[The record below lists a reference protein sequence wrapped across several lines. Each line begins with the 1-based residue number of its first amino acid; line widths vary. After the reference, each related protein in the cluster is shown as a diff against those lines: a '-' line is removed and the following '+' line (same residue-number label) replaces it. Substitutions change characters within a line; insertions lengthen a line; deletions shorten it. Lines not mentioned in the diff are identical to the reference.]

1 MIERYSEHKFN
12 YYTKIILFVFFLFF
26 FDLSTQNSLFS
37 LLKIDNIDARF
48 LLILIAPIF
57 VLDLYVF
64 SKNNGKFSLILLLII
79 SLIVINYFY
88 QNLLNNLPNLLTDKI
103 KFLISIIYIL
113 IIIFYKN
120 FILENFKT
128 IIEYFLLIFFLLV
141 TINASIDLYYSNTT
155 CFFGCFSLTREIYKE
170 ASHFAFISPIILIY
184 YLNVYSFKNIS
195 FKNKFLLL
203 FFIVSVLKNT
213 STTLIATLL
222 LTSFLILIFNYK
234 LIHNK
239 KKLYVIIIS
248 FVMIIPFD
256 KNTLQKINHFV
267 PIPIGIFDQVSIVF
281 DQTSIIV
288 NNKASDIFEKLP
300 VTESVTKVIENKPS
314 DIFETSPKT
323 NTETSLKL
331 FLIPKFNPQYKN
343 LSIEVLITNTKVAIA
358 SLKSNLIGWGL
369 HNYKYAHDFH
379 IKSIDNKSKVEGA
392 NWLNRTNGTNNLNKG
407 LVEFG
412 IFFFIPL
419 ILLIVFLIDQKIDIK
434 LKLLIFPMLFS
445 QIFIR
450 GSGFFH
456 GGFILYLIILLLIYI
471 DKYNKIPKKTIHA

>member
-26 FDLSTQNSLFS
+26 FDLSTQNSPFS
-37 LLKIDNIDARF
+37 FLKIDNIDARF

-64 SKNNGKFSLILLLII
+64 SKNNGKFSLILLIII

-239 KKLYVIIIS
+239 KKLYVIIIF

-267 PIPIGIFDQVSIVF
+267 PIPIGIF
-281 DQTSIIV
+281 
-288 NNKASDIFEKLP
+288 
-300 VTESVTKVIENKPS
+300 
-314 DIFETSPKT
+314 ETSPKT
-323 NTETSLKL
+323 NTETSPKL

-369 HNYKYAHDFH
+369 HNYKYAHDLH
-379 IKSIDNKSKVEGA
+379 IKSIDNKSKVQGA

>member
-26 FDLSTQNSLFS
+26 FDLSVQNSLFS

-222 LTSFLILIFNYK
+222 LTSFLVLIFNYK

-239 KKLYVIIIS
+239 KKLYVIII
-248 FVMIIPFD
+248 FFIMIIPFD

-267 PIPIGIFDQVSIVF
+267 PIPIGIFDQVLIV
-281 DQTSIIV
+281 TS
-288 NNKASDIFEKLP
+288 NKA
-300 VTESVTKVIENKPS
+300 S

-323 NTETSLKL
+323 TTETSPKTTTETSPKL
-331 FLIPKFNPQYKN
+331 VLIPKFNPQYKN
-343 LSIEVLITNTKVAIA
+343 LSIEVLITNTKIATA

-369 HNYKYAHDFH
+369 HNYKYAHDFY
-379 IKSIDNKSKVEGA
+379 IKRIDDKSNVQGA

>member
-48 LLILIAPIF
+48 LLILIVPIF

-267 PIPIGIFDQVSIVF
+267 PIPIGIFDQVLIV
-281 DQTSIIV
+281 TS
-288 NNKASDIFEKLP
+288 NKA
-300 VTESVTKVIENKPS
+300 S

-323 NTETSLKL
+323 TTETSPKTTTETSPKTTTETSPKL

-343 LSIEVLITNTKVAIA
+343 LSIEVLITNTKIATA

-369 HNYKYAHDFH
+369 HNYKYAHDFY
-379 IKSIDNKSKVEGA
+379 IKRIDDKSNVQGA

-471 DKYNKIPKKTIHA
+471 DKFNKMSKKSIHT

>member
-26 FDLSTQNSLFS
+26 FDLSVQNSLFS

-48 LLILIAPIF
+48 LLILIVPIF

-222 LTSFLILIFNYK
+222 LTSFLVLIFNYK

-300 VTESVTKVIENKPS
+300 VIESVTKVIENKPS

-331 FLIPKFNPQYKN
+331 FLIPKYNPQYKN

>member
-26 FDLSTQNSLFS
+26 FDLSAPNSFFS
-37 LLKIDNIDARF
+37 FIKIDNIDARF

-57 VLDLYVF
+57 ALDLYVF
-64 SKNNGKFSLILLLII
+64 LKNNRKFSLILLLII
-79 SLIVINYFY
+79 SLIIINYFY

-170 ASHFAFISPIILIY
+170 GSHFAFISPIILIY
-184 YLNVYSFKNIS
+184 YINVYSFKNIS
-195 FKNKFLLL
+195 FENKFLLL

-213 STTLIATLL
+213 STTLIATLS

-239 KKLYVIIIS
+239 KKLYFIMIF
-248 FVMIIPFD
+248 FVMMIPFE

-267 PIPIGIFDQVSIVF
+267 PIPMGIFDKVKV
-281 DQTSIIV
+281 
-288 NNKASDIFEKLP
+288 SDIFD
-300 VTESVTKVIENKPS
+300 KVKVS
-314 DIFETSPKT
+314 DIFKTSPK
-323 NTETSLKL
+323 LI
-331 FLIPKFNPQYKN
+331 LIPKINSQHKN
-343 LSIEVLITNTKVAIA
+343 LSIEVLISNTKVAIA

-369 HNYKYAHDFH
+369 HNYKYAHDLH
-379 IKSIDNKSKVEGA
+379 IKSIDNKSNVEGA

-412 IFFFIPL
+412 IFFFIPV
-419 ILLIVFLIDQKIDIK
+419 ILLIAFLIDQKIDIK

-471 DKYNKIPKKTIHA
+471 DKYNKVSKKLFMHKFN

>member
-26 FDLSTQNSLFS
+26 FDLSAQNSFFS

-120 FILENFKT
+120 FILVNFKT

-184 YLNVYSFKNIS
+184 YMNVYSFKKIS

-213 STTLIATLL
+213 STTLIVTLL
-222 LTSFLILIFNYK
+222 FTSFLILIFNYK

-239 KKLYVIIIS
+239 KKLYVIIIF
-248 FVMIIPFD
+248 FVMMIPFE

-267 PIPIGIFDQVSIVF
+267 PMPMDIFDRVSIVF
-281 DQTSIIV
+281 DQNLIIV
-288 NNKASDIFEKLP
+288 KNKVSDIFG
-300 VTESVTKVIENKPS
+300 
-314 DIFETSPKT
+314 TSPKT
-323 NTETSLKL
+323 NTETSPKL
-331 FLIPKFNPQYKN
+331 FLILKFNPQYKN

-379 IKSIDNKSKVEGA
+379 IKSIDNKSNVEGA

-471 DKYNKIPKKTIHA
+471 DKYNKISKKTIHA

>member
-37 LLKIDNIDARF
+37 FLKIDNIDARF

-64 SKNNGKFSLILLLII
+64 SKNNGKFSLILLIII

-239 KKLYVIIIS
+239 KKLYFIMIF
-248 FVMIIPFD
+248 FVMMIPFE

-267 PIPIGIFDQVSIVF
+267 PIPIGIF
-281 DQTSIIV
+281 
-288 NNKASDIFEKLP
+288 
-300 VTESVTKVIENKPS
+300 
-314 DIFETSPKT
+314 ETSPKT
-323 NTETSLKL
+323 NTETSPKL

-369 HNYKYAHDFH
+369 HNYKYAHDFY
-379 IKSIDNKSKVEGA
+379 IKSIDNKSKVQGA

>member
-37 LLKIDNIDARF
+37 FLKIDNIDARF

-64 SKNNGKFSLILLLII
+64 SKNNGKFSLILLIII

-239 KKLYVIIIS
+239 KKLYFIMIF
-248 FVMIIPFD
+248 FVMMIPFE

-267 PIPIGIFDQVSIVF
+267 PIPMGIFDKVKVF
-281 DQTSIIV
+281 D
-288 NNKASDIFEKLP
+288 IFK
-300 VTESVTKVIENKPS
+300 
-314 DIFETSPKT
+314 TSPK
-323 NTETSLKL
+323 LI
-331 FLIPKFNPQYKN
+331 LIPKINSQHKNLSIKNLSIKNPSIKN
-343 LSIEVLITNTKVAIA
+343 LSIEVLISNTKVAIA

-369 HNYKYAHDFH
+369 HNYKYAHDLH
-379 IKSIDNKSKVEGA
+379 IKSIDNKSNVQGA

-412 IFFFIPL
+412 IFFFIPV